1 MKTAHV
7 RWVEGNLMVGTDS
20 KGNSVVVGFSPDRD
34 PMWSGVRASDLLMI
48 SAASCSTHDVANIL
62 NKQKQPLESINVEI
76 QGEQMEEAPYK
87 FTKMHLHFIVKG
99 DIPPEKV
106 AKAIELSEEKYCS
119 VINTLKAG
127 VDITTDFEVIA

>member
-1 MKTAHV
+1 MI
-7 RWVEGNLMVGTDS
+7 GTDS
-20 KGNSVVVGFSPDRD
+20 KGNSIPVGFSSERD
-34 PMWSGVRASDLLMI
+34 PQWTGVRASDLLMI
-48 SAASCSTHDVANIL
+48 SAASCSSHDVANIL
-62 NKQKQPLESINVEI
+62 SKQKQPLEGIEVKVDA
-76 QGEQMEEAPYK
+76 EQLDEPPYN

-127 VDITTDFEVIA
+127 VEITTDFEVVE